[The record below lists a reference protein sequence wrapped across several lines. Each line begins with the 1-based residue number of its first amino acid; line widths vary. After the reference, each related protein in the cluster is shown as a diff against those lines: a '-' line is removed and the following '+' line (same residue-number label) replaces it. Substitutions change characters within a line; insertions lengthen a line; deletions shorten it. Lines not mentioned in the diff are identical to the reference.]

1 MKKVILSI
9 ALAFISTLSFGQT
22 MFDSLENLEDVSVV
36 VVNKDAFEILSK
48 INVKSSDNSEALEV
62 FEMIQNLEELK
73 VFSTENSSI
82 ANQMESL
89 VKKSVGKYNLTE
101 LMRVKD
107 KDSRVKIY
115 VKSSKNK
122 DLVSK
127 VLMFVKEKKRSNNK
141 PESVIISLTGD
152 IDINKISKLADT
164 YTKE

>member
-1 MKKVILSI
+1 MKKIFLII
-9 ALAFISTLSFGQT
+9 ALVFTSAFSFGQT
-22 MFDSLENLEDVSVV
+22 MFDSLENLEDVDVV

-48 INVKSSDNSEALEV
+48 IKINSKDKEALEV
-62 FEMIQNLEELK
+62 FSMIQNLEELK
-73 VFSTENSSI
+73 VFSTESLSI
-82 ANQMESL
+82 ADQMESL
-89 VKKSVGKYNLTE
+89 VKKSVSKYNLTE

-115 VKSSKNK
+115 VESSKNK

-127 VLMFVKEKKRSNNK
+127 VLMFVKEKKRGNNK
-141 PESVIISLTGD
+141 PESIIISLTGD